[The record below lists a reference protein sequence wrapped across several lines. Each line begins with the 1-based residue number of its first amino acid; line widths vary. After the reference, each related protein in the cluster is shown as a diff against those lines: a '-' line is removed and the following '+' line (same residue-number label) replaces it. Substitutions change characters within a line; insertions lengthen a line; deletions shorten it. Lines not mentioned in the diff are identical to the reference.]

1 MAQLL
6 VDVEGIHRNT
16 IAVAALLRA
25 SGLSLIAVTKG
36 CLADVE
42 VAAAM
47 LGGGAVA
54 LADTHDAG
62 LLRLRAAFPST
73 ELHRIEL
80 PPLSSPFE
88 PGDVTYI
95 SSVAAAEAVA
105 VAGLGDGHPRRVMV
119 QVETG
124 DLREGV
130 PVEQVASL
138 VRVVRAD
145 RRLALEGVATNYA
158 CFEGAPDG
166 VLGSVEA
173 LAGLARS
180 LGAVRV
186 SGGNSSVL
194 SLLVAGASLP
204 REVTEL
210 RCGESLL
217 LGQDALERH
226 PLPGCR
232 QDACVLRAE
241 VLEGYTK
248 ATRGGAARRLV
259 VGIGL
264 RDLGSGGVRFA
275 SPALTEAGRS
285 SDYLV
290 VTVAPGEPGPAP
302 GESIEMIP
310 DYYALAALWASSFV
324 EVRHV

>member
-1 MAQLL
+1 MAELL
-6 VDVEGIHRNT
+6 VDLAGIHQNAT
-16 IAVAALLRA
+16 AVAGLLGAHGLALV
-25 SGLSLIAVTKG
+25 AVTKG

-62 LLRLRAAFPST
+62 LRRLRAAFPTT

-80 PPLSSPFE
+80 PPLSSPFV
-88 PGDVTYI
+88 PGDVTYL
-95 SSVAAAEAVA
+95 SSVEAAAAA
-105 VAGLGDGHPRRVMV
+105 AGLGGRHPYRVML

-130 PVEQVASL
+130 PLDQLGAL
-138 VRVVRAD
+138 AGAIRAD
-145 RRLALEGVATNYA
+145 PRLVLEGVATNYA
-158 CFEGAPDG
+158 CFEGDPEG
-166 VLGSVEA
+166 VRGSVQA
-173 LAGLARS
+173 IAAAARE
-180 LGAVRV
+180 LGVSRV
-186 SGGNSSVL
+186 SAGNSSVL
-194 SLLVAGASLP
+194 PLLAGGAGLP
-204 REVTEL
+204 PEVTEL

-217 LGQDALERH
+217 LGQDALAYA

-232 QDACVLRAE
+232 QDACVLRVE

-248 ATRGGAARRLV
+248 STRGAAEHRLV
-259 VGIGL
+259 LGLGL
-264 RDLGSGGVRFA
+264 RDLGRGRVRFV
-275 SPALTEAGRS
+275 SPGLVEAGRS

-290 VTVAPGEPGPAP
+290 VTVASGEPRPSP
-302 GESIEMIP
+302 GESVTMIP
-310 DYYALAALWASSFV
+310 DYYALAASWASPFV

>member
-6 VDVEGIHRNT
+6 VDLGGIHQNAT
-16 IAVAALLRA
+16 AVAGLLGA
-25 SGLSLIAVTKG
+25 HGLSLVAVTKG
-36 CLADVE
+36 CCADVE

-47 LGGGAVA
+47 LDGGAVA

-62 LLRLRAAFPST
+62 LRRLRAAFPTT

-95 SSVAAAEAVA
+95 SSTAAAQA
-105 VAGLGDGHPRRVMV
+105 VAGLGGRRPRRVML

-130 PVEQVASL
+130 PVDQVAAL
-138 VRVVRAD
+138 AQVVRTD
-145 RRLALEGVATNYA
+145 SRLALEGIATNYA
-158 CFEGAPDG
+158 CFEGAPEG
-166 VLGSVEA
+166 VRGSVEA
-173 LAGLARS
+173 LAALARE
-180 LGAVRV
+180 LGVGRV
-186 SGGNSSVL
+186 SAGNSSVL
-194 SLLVAGASLP
+194 PLLVAGAALP
-204 REVTEL
+204 PEVTEL

-217 LGQDALERH
+217 LGQDALEYL

-232 QDACVLRAE
+232 QDVCVLRAE

-248 ATRGGAARRLV
+248 AARGGAGRRLV
-259 VGIGL
+259 LGVGL
-264 RDLGSGGVRFA
+264 RDLGMGGVRFSSA
-275 SPALTEAGRS
+275 ALTEAGRS

-290 VTVAPGEPGPAP
+290 VTVAPGEPGPSP

-310 DYYALAALWASSFV
+310 DYYALAALWASPFV